1 MINLKLFNL
10 EVKDDN
16 DKEYP
21 IYNIDMIDRV
31 NIIIGLSGSGK
42 TYLFDNLVS
51 AETDEFSVWSYKC
64 DVEIVLISELQVK
77 DFKNI
82 VRDNYGKLIIID
94 EDTVEDLRRSNKLD
108 LIMKSKNYFLLLD
121 RTSLVKNDVNINS
134 VFELKSRKYKKH
146 RVFDTIKVFNLSRNK
161 QISLK
166 YIVCV
171 YDKKIR
177 SW

>member
-51 AETDEFSVWSYKC
+51 AETMNFLYGVISVM
-64 DVEIVLISELQVK
+64 
-77 DFKNI
+77 
-82 VRDNYGKLIIID
+82 
-94 EDTVEDLRRSNKLD
+94 LRL
-108 LIMKSKNYFLLLD
+108 F
-121 RTSLVKNDVNINS
+121 
-134 VFELKSRKYKKH
+134 
-146 RVFDTIKVFNLSRNK
+146 
-161 QISLK
+161 
-166 YIVCV
+166 
-171 YDKKIR
+171 
-177 SW
+177 